1 MDMMVVE
8 EVIRMTTTPLELA
21 QQYSEGEIS
30 RSQLLEVLAV
40 FPYAPRE
47 RIAPPFDD
55 PVMTTPGS
63 FEEIGS
69 ALACDFIDDELYDEI
84 ADAVREHNGG
94 RLP

>member
-1 MDMMVVE
+1 
-8 EVIRMTTTPLELA
+8 MTTTPLELA

-40 FPYAPRE
+40 YPYAPRE